1 MIHYSIIY
9 AYECCEY
16 DELTRDDLLLLCDWY
31 ASGSPESEIIHDL
44 RAQKSET
51 KTPFKRTGDQYPKTK
66 VCPEC
71 GGEMRLE
78 LNVEDDECPYGDP
91 EDGDWELATTASWIY
106 ECQADG
112 CRNWERVGESETKR
126 LGVLR

>member
-16 DELTRDDLLLLCDWY
+16 DQLTRNDLLLLCDWY
-31 ASGSPESEIIHDL
+31 ARGSPDEEVTHDL
-44 RAQKSET
+44 NQVH
-51 KTPFKRTGDQYPKTK
+51 KTHFMSIGDTNPKTK

-91 EDGDWELATTASWIY
+91 EDGDWELATSASWIY

-112 CRNWERVGESETKR
+112 CRNWERVGEPEIER
-126 LGVLR
+126 HGVLR

>member
-31 ASGSPESEIIHDL
+31 ARGSPENEVTHDL
-44 RAQKSET
+44 GCS
-51 KTPFKRTGDQYPKTK
+51 KTPFMQIGDNMPNTK

-71 GGEMRLE
+71 SGEMTLE
-78 LNVEDDECPYGDP
+78 FDVEHDEIPCG
-91 EDGDWELATTASWIY
+91 DGDGELAVTATWMY
-106 ECQADG
+106 ECNN
-112 CRNWERVGESETKR
+112 CRYYEIIEQETK
-126 LGVLR
+126 GTGELR